1 MQSFK
6 VTRIYTD
13 AAGDS
18 CFEDIYYP
26 LHSQGVIGA
35 LSDKVAVKDM
45 LFRTVEPTYDYDFH
59 NAPAKQF
66 VILLD
71 GEVEIETSAGEKRV
85 FGPGEILQ
93 AEDIDGKGHRSR
105 NVQHKTRRSLFVIYE

>member
-1 MQSFK
+1 MESFK

-18 CFEDIYYP
+18 RFEDIYYP

-35 LSDKVAVKDM
+35 LSDTVQVKE
-45 LFRTVEPTYDYDFH
+45 LIFRTVEPTYDYDLH

-71 GEVEIETSAGEKRV
+71 GEVEIETSIGEKRV

-93 AEDIDGKGHRSR
+93 AEDVDGKGHRSR
-105 NVQHKTRRSLFVIYE
+105 NLHHKVRHSLFVTY